1 MKWRFGRSR
10 DDSLPAA
17 PEAERRGLRDRLRLR
32 SDSLYMTLWTFL
44 CGVIL
49 TAGLMAA
56 AAYGCLVLFGFMVNP
71 FFRTL
76 ALPMLLMVFIL
87 TLAAGMGRSKLKPMN
102 DLVHAMQ
109 AVSNGDFSVRVDAE
123 DVPGDM
129 GELVSS
135 FNDMATELGGLEMFR
150 KDFINNFSH
159 EFKTPIVSIRGFAKQ
174 LERDDLTDEQRREYL
189 GIIVSES
196 DRLANMASNVLL
208 LSKLENQTIV
218 TDRARYRLDE
228 QLRRCIL
235 LLEKQWTE
243 KGLDLDLDLDEVEYC
258 GNEEMVSHVWVNLLG
273 NAIKFSPAGGTLNVR
288 LRREDGRAEV
298 TVRDAG
304 PGMDEATRRRVF
316 EKFYQ
321 GDTARATEG
330 NGLGLALVKRIVDLC
345 GGTVDVDSAPGRGSA
360 FTVRLPLDEAQT
372 DLSAAAGSWG
382 RIA

>member
-1 MKWRFGRSR
+1 MRRRATRETPG
-10 DDSLPAA
+10 LPAA
-17 PEAERRGLRDRLRLR
+17 PEGERRGLRERFRPR

-49 TAGLMAA
+49 TSGLMAA

-109 AVSNGDFSVRVDAE
+109 AVSNGDFSVRVDAA

-218 TDRARYRLDE
+218 TDKTVYRLDE
-228 QLRRCIL
+228 QLRRCVL
-235 LLEKQWTE
+235 LLEKQWTG
-243 KGLDLDLDLDEVEYC
+243 KALDPDVDLDEVEYR
-258 GNEEMVSHVWVNLLG
+258 GNEEMMSHVWLNLLG
-273 NAIKFSPAGGTLNVR
+273 NAIKFSPEGGALGVR
-288 LRREDGRAEV
+288 LRHEGGCAAV

-304 PGMDEATRRRVF
+304 PGMDDATRRRVF

-321 GDTARATEG
+321 GDTAHATEG

-345 GGTVDVDSAPGRGSA
+345 GGAVEVDSAPGRGSA
-360 FTVRLPLDEAQT
+360 FTVRLPLDGE
-372 DLSAAAGSWG
+372 
-382 RIA
+382 

>member
-1 MKWRFGRSR
+1 MKRRR
-10 DDSLPAA
+10 DAETGLPAVTDPA
-17 PEAERRGLRDRLRLR
+17 RRIRHRG
-32 SDSLYMTLWTFL
+32 DSLYMTLWTFL
-44 CGVIL
+44 ASVIL

-56 AAYGCLVLFGFMVNP
+56 AAYGFLVFFGLLVNP
-71 FFRTL
+71 FFRVL
-76 ALPMLLMVFIL
+76 AMPTLLMVFIL

-102 DLVHAMQ
+102 DLVHAMH
-109 AVSNGDFSVRVDAE
+109 AVSQGDFSVRVDAG

-135 FNDMATELGGLEMFR
+135 FNDMASDLGGLELFR

-189 GIIVSES
+189 DIIVSES

-218 TDRARYRLDE
+218 TDRTLYRLDE

-243 KGLDLDLDLDEVEYC
+243 KALEPDVDLDEVEYR
-258 GNEEMVSHVWVNLLG
+258 GNEEMVSHIWVNLLG
-273 NAIKFSPAGGTLNVR
+273 NAIKFSPDGATLSVR
-288 LRREDGRAEV
+288 LRRDGGWAEV
-298 TVRDAG
+298 CVRDG
-304 PGMDEATRRRVF
+304 GEGMDDMTRRRIF

-321 GDTARATEG
+321 GDTAHATEG

-345 GGTVDVDSAPGRGSA
+345 GGEIDVQSAPGQGAA
-360 FTVRLPLDEAQT
+360 FTVRLPVE
-372 DLSAAAGSWG
+372 GE
-382 RIA
+382 